1 MSAILIIYIA
11 LLAYIYF
18 TIFFANHTDLYI
30 SRITAQEHT
39 DTAYLA
45 VLNNRLALMRT
56 LLFTGV
62 SFIGLFIP
70 FFLLSAFSSANP
82 EELATQ
88 GIIVPEFDAVTV
100 IIGLILC
107 FSTTFIAYSAVAS
120 KPFRMRLA
128 SRISTYNP
136 DSWVHQTAIVFM
148 MLLITAQIIVFLVQG
163 GVDAMAQSIEMQGA
177 NIGDLLFQLWL
188 QIIAAFLGVGA
199 AIRRDWNSALHR
211 LGLRLPTRQDWIW
224 GIGGG
229 IGLLG
234 VLFVYG
240 IILSFIVSLFL
251 PQQAETIEALNRAN
265 NSIATTFSTLPL
277 AFILS
282 ASAAIGEELLFRGA
296 LQPVFGNMFISVF
309 FALLHVQSLFSPA
322 IMLLFGISLL
332 LGIIRNRAST
342 SAAIIAHFIYN
353 FVQLLLSML
362 IVSSLGG
369 V

>member
-1 MSAILIIYIA
+1 MSATLIIYIA
-11 LLAYIYF
+11 LLGYIYF
-18 TIFFANHTDLYI
+18 TIFFANHTDLQI
-30 SRITAQEHT
+30 QRLTSQEHT

-70 FFLLSAFSSANP
+70 FLLLTAFSTANP
-82 EELATQ
+82 EELMAQ
-88 GIIVPEFDAVTV
+88 GINVPEFDTFTV
-100 IIGLILC
+100 VIGLILC

-120 KPFRMRLA
+120 KPFRMSLA
-128 SRISTYNP
+128 NRISTYNP

-163 GVDAMAQSIEMQGA
+163 GVDAMAQSIEVQGA

-188 QIIAAFLGVGA
+188 QIIAAFLGVGW

-211 LGLRLPTRQDWIW
+211 LGLRLPTFQDWVW
-224 GIGGG
+224 GVGGG

-234 VLFVYG
+234 VLFAYG
-240 IILSFIVSLFL
+240 IILGFIVSLFF

-265 NSIATTFSTLPL
+265 DSIATTFSTLPL

-296 LQPVFGNMFISVF
+296 LQPIFGNIFISIF

-322 IMLLFGISLL
+322 IILLFGISML
-332 LGIIRNRAST
+332 LGMIRNRAST

-353 FVQLLLSML
+353 FAQLLLAML
-362 IVSSLGG
+362 ILSSVGG
-369 V
+369 G